1 MIQQLKVRCH
11 EPMHSVND
19 CPSFIGLSFWKSP
32 RRIIYSVLRA
42 KLISLQKQKK
52 KAVIDADSDD
62 DFEPTMK
69 KKRNDDTNTKIEKV
83 AREVGSL
90 KSLLTDVVT
99 ITKEMKVPLGLMN
112 MMRSNFKCQICHRI
126 PLCPPVI
133 VSKCCKVILGCE
145 SCVNK
150 WYSTGPNPQSQCCPS
165 CGTERAYNE
174 TMILKGLDDFLKDIK
189 QVIGSGEEKEG
200 DEDPTL
206 PAPMLA
212 LQF

>member
-1 MIQQLKVRCH
+1 M
-11 EPMHSVND
+11 ND

-32 RRIIYSVLRA
+32 QRIIYSVLRA

-83 AREVGSL
+83 AREVDSL
-90 KSLLTDVVT
+90 KSLVTDVVT

-112 MMRSNFKCQICHRI
+112 MMRSNFKCQICHCI

-133 VSKCCKVILGCE
+133 VSKCCKVILRCE
-145 SCVNK
+145 SCINK
-150 WYSTGPNPQSQCCPS
+150 WQSQFCSS

-200 DEDPTL
+200 DKDPPL